1 MLRDSGQ
8 RVKVADPGLQD
19 WVQTR
24 VGQSAAHSG
33 VALAGTAGPAL
44 TQPAAEAGRHSP
56 RGNTTTRQ
64 VGTTTFTVNR

>member
-1 MLRDSGQ
+1 VLRDSGQ
-8 RVKVADPGLQD
+8 RVKVSDPGLQD
-19 WVQTR
+19 WVETR

-44 TQPAAEAGRHSP
+44 GAPESGRHGQ
-56 RGNTTTRQ
+56 RGNSTTRQ

>member
-1 MLRDSGQ
+1 VLRDTGQ
-8 RVKVADPGLQD
+8 RVKVSDPGLQD
-19 WVQTR
+19 WVETR

-44 TQPAAEAGRHSP
+44 GAPEYGRHGQ
-56 RGNTTTRQ
+56 RGNSTTRQ